1 VAGPMVDLL
10 FKGLF
15 EIVDV
20 QHFSDLGDFGKPMK
34 RLFQPRWR
42 SAKESLSMAP
52 AGSEPRSGRG
62 GRRFKSCHSDQ
73 YKRILLPFRHRFRPR
88 LRP

>member
-1 VAGPMVDLL
+1 MVDLL

-42 SAKESLSMAP
+42 S
-52 AGSEPRSGRG
+52 PR
-62 GRRFKSCHSDQ
+62 KV
-73 YKRILLPFRHRFRPR
+73 
-88 LRP
+88 